1 MRRGW
6 STILVLP
13 LLLTLLSNYRQC
25 PDTAPYEAIAATAER
40 FYTPH
45 LRNLNVK
52 QDILQRTRPLSAID
66 SLLSRRLGD
75 AMTLVRTPFARNLL
89 ENMLNPC

>member
-6 STILVLP
+6 STILFLP
-13 LLLTLLSNYRQC
+13 LLLTLLSDYRQC

-52 QDILQRTRPLSAID
+52 QDMATPFGPL
-66 SLLSRRLGD
+66 LPFSRLFDDGI
-75 AMTLVRTPFARNLL
+75 TLVRTPFLL
-89 ENMLNPC
+89 KICLRTC